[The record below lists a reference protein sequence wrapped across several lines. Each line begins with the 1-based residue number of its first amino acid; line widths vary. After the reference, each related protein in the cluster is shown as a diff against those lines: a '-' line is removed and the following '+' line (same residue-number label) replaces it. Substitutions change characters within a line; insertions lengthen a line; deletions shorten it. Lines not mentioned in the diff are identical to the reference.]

1 MRVSETAL
9 PGVVLIG
16 LDVYEDPRGYF
27 VETWN
32 RGRYE
37 EAGIRGEF
45 VQDNLSHST
54 GRVVRGLH
62 FQNPHGQAKLVYVL
76 EGEVLDVAVDVR
88 LGSPTFGK
96 WVAEVLSARNR
107 HQLFVPEG
115 FAHGFSVLS
124 DSVTF
129 AYKCTEFYSPECERG
144 IRWDDPAIG
153 IDWRVTD
160 PILSAKDANLPLLA
174 ELPQSVLPRYVG
186 D

>member
-16 LDVYEDPRGYF
+16 LDVHEDPRGYF

-37 EAGIRGEF
+37 EVGIRGEF
-45 VQDNLSHST
+45 VQDNLSCST
-54 GRVVRGLH
+54 GGVVRGLH

-76 EGEVLDVAVDVR
+76 EGEALDVVVDVR

-96 WVAEVLSARNR
+96 WVAEVLSAQNR

-124 DSVTF
+124 ESVTF

-153 IDWRVTD
+153 IDWRVAD
-160 PILSAKDANLPLLA
+160 PILSAKDADLPLLA
-174 ELPQSVLPRYVG
+174 ELPQSALPRYVG
-186 D
+186 E